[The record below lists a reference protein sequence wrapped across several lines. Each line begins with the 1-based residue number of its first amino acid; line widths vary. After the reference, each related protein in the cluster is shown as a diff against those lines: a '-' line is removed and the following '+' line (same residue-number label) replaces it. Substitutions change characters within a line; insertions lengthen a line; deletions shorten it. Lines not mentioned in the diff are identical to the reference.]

1 MYIRLS
7 IITLL
12 VVGSCFRYFV
22 LQYILFCLMLVHP
35 VRPETKRRWRFF
47 CSMIDIALGL
57 YQQGGA
63 MKQQEFPPGNFEAHG
78 NPFGSQ
84 QTSHENP
91 REYLV
96 V

>member
-1 MYIRLS
+1 
-7 IITLL
+7 
-12 VVGSCFRYFV
+12 
-22 LQYILFCLMLVHP
+22 
-35 VRPETKRRWRFF
+35 
-47 CSMIDIALGL
+47 MIDIALGL